1 MPYKEALKLNS
12 PNPKKKAQYTVINWP
27 HYNQSLKKRG
37 ALSLYFPNGDLR
49 AQFIND
55 TPYIKE
61 VSGQLPTFSPAYI
74 EVMYT
79 FYRVLNFGIRQLTGY
94 FEDLWKSKN
103 LKIQVP
109 SFGHLSDLFA
119 TLPLKVKQFCNRLTG
134 RINNGEAITLILDS
148 SGVQFS
154 HASHWYERKYN
165 KPCKQRPWR
174 KLHISMDPEQNMYGV
189 ELTESITPDILMMNS
204 LIFDGVGP
212 TVDKVIAD
220 GGYYSI
226 DGVEGL
232 NKKGITPVI
241 PPPRHSV
248 VHGKPNTSYH
258 DKGVLYIK
266 DKGTVYA
273 FHKKYNYG
281 IRSRIE
287 AQFSRIKRSIGH
299 TLKTHTVQSQQREAI
314 IIANLINRW
323 NSFGQCI
330 SVKTP

>member
-1 MPYKEALKLNS
+1 
-12 PNPKKKAQYTVINWP
+12 
-27 HYNQSLKKRG
+27 
-37 ALSLYFPNGDLR
+37 LR

-55 TPYIKE
+55 TPYIKG

-74 EVMYT
+74 EIMYT
-79 FYRVLNFGIRQLTGY
+79 FYRLLNFGIRQLTGY

-148 SGVQFS
+148 SGFQFS

-189 ELTESITPDILMMNS
+189 ELTEPITPDILMMNS

-258 DKGVLYIK
+258 DKVVLYIK